1 MTLKDFGKET
11 KMERLKFLIVAIGG
25 LIASYFKAYI
35 PLIVVVAVS
44 VIFDIITGVVAAV
57 YSGEGLNSKKAR
69 KGALKKATMFL
80 ALGFGIFLDYLI
92 PLAAS
97 QLGFTLDIK
106 LMFSSVIAF
115 YIAFCEC
122 VSVCENIFR
131 CNPSAFPKWIVEIL
145 TDGKKHLD
153 TLKGDNNSV
162 TTDSKQV

>member
-1 MTLKDFGKET
+1 
-11 KMERLKFLIVAIGG
+11 MEKLKFLIVAIGG

-35 PLIVVVAVS
+35 PLIAVVAVS

-57 YSGEGLNSKKAR
+57 YTGEGLNSKKAR

-97 QLGFTLDIK
+97 QLGFTVDLK
-106 LMFSSVIAF
+106 LMFSNVIAF

-122 VSVCENIFR
+122 ISVCENIFR
-131 CNPSAFPKWIVEIL
+131 CNPDAFPKWITKVL
-145 TDGKKHLD
+145 TDGKEHLD
-153 TLKGDNNSV
+153 NMKGENDNVSSS
-162 TTDSKQV
+162 D